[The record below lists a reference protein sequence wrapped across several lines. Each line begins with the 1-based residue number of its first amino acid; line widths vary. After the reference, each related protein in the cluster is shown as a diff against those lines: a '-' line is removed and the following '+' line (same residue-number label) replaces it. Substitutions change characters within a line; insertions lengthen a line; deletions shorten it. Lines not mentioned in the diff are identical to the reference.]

1 MLQLQGLLNVVSTF
15 PCCRQLPADIGLID
29 RYHQFGSRASAVL
42 GQPRSEVVCAAMVM
56 ASMVQL
62 LIEMNDVVHGYFPFV
77 AACLRMAADFSNVA

>member
-1 MLQLQGLLNVVSTF
+1 MLQLQGLFHVVSTF
-15 PCCRQLPADIGLID
+15 PGGGQLPADMGLID
-29 RYHQFGSRASAVL
+29 RYHQFGSLAAAVL

-62 LIEMNDVVHGYFPFV
+62 FIEVDDVVHGYFPFV